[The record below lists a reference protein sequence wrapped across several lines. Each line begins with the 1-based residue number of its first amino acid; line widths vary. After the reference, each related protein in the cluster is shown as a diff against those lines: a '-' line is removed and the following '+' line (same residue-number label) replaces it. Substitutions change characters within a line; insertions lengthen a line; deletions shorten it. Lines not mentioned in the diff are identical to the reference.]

1 MPSNAPPPSTSIPA
15 GVPPSGN
22 AKYAVIAV
30 LLIGGVGGI
39 VAWKMGQKPPEP
51 TVVYADAAPP
61 PPKSTGRNLDDEVPL
76 PPPVEDA
83 GEEKKPVGTVK
94 AVSQCDV
101 KTCSGASTPE
111 LEKALNFRAGQAR
124 RCYNNA
130 LAQDSTLQGKMVI
143 AVRVASDGK
152 VCSSNVASN
161 EMGSQAVAACAAGS
175 FRGMNFPPPKGGCVD
190 VNIPLKF
197 NSSGQ

>member
-1 MPSNAPPPSTSIPA
+1 MASKAPPSPSTPP
-15 GVPPSGN
+15 GVPSSGN

-30 LLIGGVGGI
+30 LLLGGVGAV

-51 TVVYADAAPP
+51 QVVYADAAPP

-94 AVSQCDV
+94 ATSQCDV
-101 KTCSGASTPE
+101 KSCNGGSTPE
-111 LEKALNFRAGQAR
+111 LEKALAFRASQAR

-130 LAQDSTLQGKMVI
+130 LAQDSTLQGKVVVS
-143 AVRVASDGK
+143 VRIASDGH

-161 EMGSQAVAACAAGS
+161 EMGSQSVAACAAGS
-175 FRGMNFPPPKGGCVD
+175 FRGINFPAPKGGCVD
-190 VNIPLKF
+190 VNVPLKF
-197 NSSGQ
+197 SPSGQ